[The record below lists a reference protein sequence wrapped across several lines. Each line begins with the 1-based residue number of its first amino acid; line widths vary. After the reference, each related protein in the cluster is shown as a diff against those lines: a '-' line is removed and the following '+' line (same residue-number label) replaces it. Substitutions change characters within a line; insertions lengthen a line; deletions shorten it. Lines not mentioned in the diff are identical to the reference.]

1 MATQYSVGHG
11 MRRRNGTPSNP
22 LEAAG
27 TSMAR
32 SHMTSDEAHSQAN
45 GAGSHRIAIG
55 EGAVPSFTPVMPTAG
70 TPVPRKNTQA
80 ADPTGAGTKQNRAN
94 IEKIGAT
101 YRVQPKTTFVQLDPS
116 AGPTMAN
123 ARIVPS
129 VQGRE
134 NPNFENGMQASY

>member
-11 MRRRNGTPSNP
+11 MRRRSGIPSNP

-32 SHMTSDEAHSQAN
+32 SHQTSEEAHEAASA
-45 GAGSHRIAIG
+45 AGSHRIAIG
-55 EGAVPSFTPVMPTAG
+55 SDVYGTTAVPAIAG

-80 ADPTGAGTKQNRAN
+80 ADPTAGGKANRRN
-94 IEKIGAT
+94 IENIGAT
-101 YRVQPKTTFVQLDPS
+101 YRVQPKSTFVQLDPS

-134 NPNFENGMQASY
+134 NPNFESGIQASY

>member
-27 TSMAR
+27 TNMAR
-32 SHMTSDEAHSQAN
+32 NHMTSDEHHAAAAS
-45 GAGSHRIAIG
+45 AGSHRISV
-55 EGAVPSFTPVMPTAG
+55 GAAAGVSFTPVMPTAG
-70 TPVPRKNTQA
+70 TLMPRKNTQA
-80 ADPTGAGTKQNRAN
+80 ADPTGAGSKQNRTN
-94 IEKIGAT
+94 IENIGAT
-101 YRVQPKTTFVQLDPS
+101 YRVQPKSTFVQLDPS

-129 VQGRE
+129 VQGRT
-134 NPNFENGMQASY
+134 NPNFESGIQASY